1 MAKQKMKTI
10 KMTEKKYHELID
22 KINKLDSIVEHTSEM
37 NDMYLSDLS
46 ELSRIKFFLSTLLK
60 LEWNRD
66 VYRYEEPKGEK
77 VWPTDLKR

>member
-22 KINKLDSIVEHTSEM
+22 KINKLDSIIEHTSEM

-60 LEWNRD
+60 LKWNRD

-77 VWPTDLKR
+77 V